1 MRCATLL
8 CYSVP
13 LERQTILHVCNRDF
27 IRELR
32 DRILSLHG
40 YQVIST
46 LSMSEAKDVFAG
58 SRFDLVLIDVEG
70 DNRIPE
76 AEQFCED
83 IRHKQPDQKIAF
95 VCNYRVSKY
104 SDCPTEIIHSEFNP
118 DALVA
123 GVKEVLG

>member
-1 MRCATLL
+1 
-8 CYSVP
+8 VP
-13 LERQTILHVCNRDF
+13 PGKQTILHVCSRDF

-46 LSMSEAKDVFAG
+46 LSMSEAKDFFIG

-76 AEQFCED
+76 AEKLCEE

-95 VCNYRVSKY
+95 VCNYRVSHD

-118 DALVA
+118 AALVE
-123 GVKEVLG
+123 GVREVLG

>member
-1 MRCATLL
+1 M
-8 CYSVP
+8 P
-13 LERQTILHVCNRDF
+13 PEKQTILHVCNRDF